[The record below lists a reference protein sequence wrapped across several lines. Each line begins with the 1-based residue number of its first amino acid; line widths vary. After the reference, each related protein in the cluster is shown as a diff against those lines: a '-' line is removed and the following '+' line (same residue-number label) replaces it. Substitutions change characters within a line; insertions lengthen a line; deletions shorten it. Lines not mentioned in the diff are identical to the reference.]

1 MRARIAYICEKPNH
15 EVSYDRR
22 LTIDDHEIKFFI
34 EPVLSSSVFQQSED
48 QGNWCLQF
56 FINSPFKK
64 VLYVRM
70 FEHDLGPEFAHPVKQ
85 ELGRA
90 CNLDSL
96 DNSAG
101 REQVRSAASRFLRG
115 SDTLKIDQ
123 NVKELAHDRQLITD
137 KNGFAYF
144 SSSPSQFKRLVLC
157 HALVIAYTR
166 VIDTSIQDLASLA
179 KSKSEGEILTLYEN
193 VLRFNASDFFSLPVT
208 RISHEL
214 YPAWTALSE
223 HYALASVSDEFIAQ
237 ISDIAKLLRV
247 FEDRA
252 AADRISATE
261 RREKARDRRL
271 EFIGILLTICSVI
284 IAVAQ
289 LFS

>member
-15 EVSYDRR
+15 DVSYDRQ
-22 LTIDDHEIKFFI
+22 LKIDDHEIKFFI
-34 EPVLSSSVFQQSED
+34 EPVLSSSAFQQTED
-48 QGNWCLQF
+48 QENWFLRF
-56 FINSPFKK
+56 FINSPFETQ
-64 VLYVRM
+64 LYVRM
-70 FEHDLGPEFAHPVKQ
+70 FECDLKSEFTHPVKQ

-90 CNLDSL
+90 CNLNSL
-96 DNSAG
+96 DNQSS
-101 REQVRSAASRFLRG
+101 REQLRSAASRFLRG
-115 SDTLKIDQ
+115 SDTLKLDQ
-123 NVKELAHDRQLITD
+123 NVKQLAHDRELLTD

-144 SSSPSQFKRLVLC
+144 SSSPWQFKRLVLC

-166 VIDTSIQDLASLA
+166 VINKQIQDLASFA
-179 KSKSEGEILTLYEN
+179 KSGSESEILALYEN

-208 RISHEL
+208 RISHEI
-214 YPAWTALSE
+214 YPAWTALSK
-223 HYALASVSDEFIAQ
+223 HYELASASDEFIAQ

-252 AADRISATE
+252 TANRLSATE

-271 EFIGILLTICSVI
+271 EFIGILLAICSVI
-284 IAVAQ
+284 IAAAQ